1 MREQISCNGSD
12 DKLEKGPGARLESG
26 GGAARV
32 RSELWFTQLVAQSP
46 RAPKVH
52 VIEPITEPDIDRR
65 EELEGRFSL
74 ALMQR
79 LSRAVGRDYELK
91 GTGALA
97 FCNHRRPVEQRR
109 CLGICVTPACG
120 VDGLGFKA
128 IELRLENSL

>member
-1 MREQISCNGSD
+1 MQAGLGRPRRCADIQDRQIPAHKMRQMREEISCNGSD
-12 DKLEKGPGARLESG
+12 DNLEKGPGARLESG

-32 RSELWFTQLVAQSP
+32 RSKLWLTQLVAQSP

-52 VIEPITEPDIDRR
+52 VIEAITEPDIDRR

-79 LSRAVGRDYELK
+79 SCRAVGRDDELK

-97 FCNHRRPVEQRR
+97 FCKHCR
-109 CLGICVTPACG
+109 
-120 VDGLGFKA
+120 
-128 IELRLENSL
+128 